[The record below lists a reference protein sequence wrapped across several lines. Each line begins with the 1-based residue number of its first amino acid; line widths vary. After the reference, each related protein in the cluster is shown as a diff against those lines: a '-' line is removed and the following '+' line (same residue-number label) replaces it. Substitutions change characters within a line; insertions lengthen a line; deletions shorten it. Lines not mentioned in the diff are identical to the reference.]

1 MKLSAARA
9 LVTGG
14 ASGLGEGTVRMIAA
28 AGGKATII
36 DLAASKGAELAK
48 ELGTNVTFAPCD
60 VTNTKDVE
68 QAVAAAV
75 QAMGGINLNVNCAGI
90 SPAQRMVGR
99 DGKLFDL
106 DLFRKTIEINLIG
119 AFDVIRQA
127 AGAMAKNEPGN
138 SGERGVIINV
148 SSVAAIEGQK
158 GQAAYTASKG
168 GLLALTLMLARD
180 LADVG
185 VRVNNICPGVMD
197 TPMLAGVDEKRRE
210 GIINLNV
217 FPKRL
222 GTPADFAQLVRFLAE
237 NEMMNGEVVRLDAAV
252 RL

>member
-1 MKLSAARA
+1 MKISSARA

-36 DLAASKGAELAK
+36 DLASSKGAELAK
-48 ELGTNVTFAPCD
+48 ELGSNVTFAPCD

-68 QAVAAAV
+68 QAVATAV

-127 AGAMAKNEPGN
+127 AGAMAKNEPGD
-138 SGERGVIINV
+138 SGERGVVINV

-222 GTPADFAQLVRFLAE
+222 GTR
-237 NEMMNGEVVRLDAAV
+237 
-252 RL
+252 